1 MNLFNKITYL
11 ILFVALF
18 TSAKAQ
24 HNGVILSKI
33 DSTPLA
39 QAHIINLTKKTGV
52 VSNDKGEFTI
62 TPQSS
67 DSIAISMMGFYTL
80 KLIGAQLT
88 DTVYL
93 EQRNYVLELYNVI
106 PYKTF
111 AEFKEAFVKLELPDT
126 FKHINPTIY
135 LSKEELIG
143 IDRGSQQGVILT
155 GIVSSLF
162 AAFNKRMKDKANYEM
177 LLLRDEYEAFL
188 ATKFNPDL
196 VKRITELN
204 DRTTL
209 EDFIDFC
216 DFSNDFI
223 ANNSNY
229 TIITRTFECYDE
241 YLNLPLAS
249 K

>member
-1 MNLFNKITYL
+1 MKCFTKIL
-11 ILFVALF
+11 IICLLLAFCHQ
-18 TSAKAQ
+18 TKAQ
-24 HNGVILSKI
+24 KQGIILSKV

-52 VSNDKGEFTI
+52 VSNEKGHFNI
-62 TPQSS
+62 TPMPT

-80 KLIGAQLT
+80 KLFGGQLT
-88 DTVYL
+88 DTIYL

-111 AEFKEAFVKLELPDT
+111 AEFKEAFVNLELPDT
-126 FKHINPTIY
+126 FRHINPTIY

-143 IDRGSQQGVILT
+143 IDRTSQQGIIISGV
-155 GIVSSLF
+155 VSSIF

-177 LLLRDEYEAFL
+177 LLMRDEYEAFL
-188 ATKFNPDL
+188 ATKFNAEL
-196 VKRITELN
+196 VKRITELS
-204 DRTTL
+204 DKETL
-209 EDFIDFC
+209 EDFIEYC

-223 ANNSNY
+223 AKNNNY
-229 TIITRTFECYDE
+229 TIITQTFECYDE